1 MKQTGACQISNI
13 NNTLLRKLNIKLIQ
27 VILYTLLPSFKG
39 YFFLSGCFLLEMS
52 LWLCTL
58 HVDVLQSNYIFR
70 RFFCIEKKL
79 HGHDN
84 NDLSE
89 CEMYNLDKAYLQCYV
104 TTWIFLWC
112 MCISLESS
120 PNPQS
125 MQITLCKHRA
135 RKSKESQLCLYTLVR
150 YMYSHPNTSS
160 TAVTDN
166 LLFTLAS

>member
-1 MKQTGACQISNI
+1 MLLYYLAPIVLKQTGACQISNI

-27 VILYTLLPSFKG
+27 VILYTSLPSFKG

-58 HVDVLQSNYIFR
+58 HVDVLQSSYIFHT
-70 RFFCIEKKL
+70 FFCIEKKL
-79 HGHDN
+79 HGHEN

-89 CEMYNLDKAYLQCYV
+89 YEMYNLDKAYLQCYV

-120 PNPQS
+120 PKPRVF
-125 MQITLCKHRA
+125 K
-135 RKSKESQLCLYTLVR
+135 
-150 YMYSHPNTSS
+150 
-160 TAVTDN
+160 
-166 LLFTLAS
+166 